1 MLFRV
6 LSIRGLP
13 PSSVPVVEGATD
25 EQKEQLRQEHTESM
39 NEFIREQR
47 FFSNRRYIGC
57 NAAMVIG
64 SLLTDERIVESIGIQ
79 WFILLTSGLGKGIRE
94 WERAAEIM
102 DSTTAMPDVFEAK
115 PSP

>member
-1 MLFRV
+1 
-6 LSIRGLP
+6 
-13 PSSVPVVEGATD
+13 
-25 EQKEQLRQEHTESM
+25 
-39 NEFIREQR
+39 
-47 FFSNRRYIGC
+47 
-57 NAAMVIG
+57 MVIG